1 MAERLVAAWQDQA
14 GWRDILHISLPGIL
28 RRDGLFD
35 HKKLRALLRRNIQPS
50 TIPDPAPIELLIVVA
65 PLQGVPGRIG
75 NKEATT
81 YTKVLRF
88 GGEHFD
94 RPEGLEEVFT
104 AAIASASFPCLFTPT
119 LVPGVGLCIDGG
131 LVNSTPVRHACAG
144 ELGSSVDAV
153 LVVAPTPV
161 DRPEPRREF
170 HGRSLLTHLTDMLFS
185 ERLYHDLRDVLERNA
200 LLSRIEALARQEQ
213 WTPEQ
218 VGAFLEAL
226 GLTHKRVL
234 PLVPIR
240 PLTPL
245 PGDPFSGLFSA
256 TERRRYIE
264 EGMAR
269 ASAVLDELGWH

>member
-1 MAERLVAAWQDQA
+1 
-14 GWRDILHISLPGIL
+14 
-28 RRDGLFD
+28 
-35 HKKLRALLRRNIQPS
+35 
-50 TIPDPAPIELLIVVA
+50 
-65 PLQGVPGRIG
+65 
-75 NKEATT
+75 
-81 YTKVLRF
+81 
-88 GGEHFD
+88 
-94 RPEGLEEVFT
+94 
-104 AAIASASFPCLFTPT
+104 
-119 LVPGVGLCIDGG
+119 
-131 LVNSTPVRHACAG
+131 
-144 ELGSSVDAV
+144 
-153 LVVAPTPV
+153 
-161 DRPEPRREF
+161 
-170 HGRSLLTHLTDMLFS
+170 MLFS